1 MELNNRV
8 LLTDEDTIKRLLT
21 KIVTE
26 QFAVLAEELKES
38 FNSKKDNKPKERYYT
53 KDLMKKL
60 GVSRNTVSNL
70 RKSGRLPEPRF
81 DSTNHPYW
89 TEAQLRE
96 ADTANELTCRFPL

>member
-21 KIVTE
+21 KIVSE
-26 QFAVLAEELKES
+26 QFAVLADELKDF
-38 FNSKKDNKPKERYYT
+38 FNSKKDGQAKERYYT

-70 RKSGRLPEPRF
+70 RKSGRLPEPHF

-89 TEAQLRE
+89 TESQLRE
-96 ADTANELTCRFPL
+96 TETTCRFPL

>member
-8 LLTDEDTIKRLLT
+8 IITDEDTIKRLLT

-26 QFAVLAEELKES
+26 HFSALTDELKDF
-38 FNSKKDNKPKERYYT
+38 FNPKKDGPTKERYYT

-70 RKSGRLPEPRF
+70 RKSGRLPEPSF
-81 DSTNHPYW
+81 DITNHPYW

-96 ADTANELTCRFPL
+96 ADTANGHTCRFPL